1 MYWWS
6 EYRNVVTLCRGGEEE
21 KEEEVTVDTHG
32 LTSYQFLK
40 KTRDTLHKHYRNNDF
55 KSMVEEAEPL
65 VEQVEEIEEEK
76 HSLFRE
82 VMVMMMYACIVQKD
96 IRNFSKACTQYA
108 KGITEISEKT
118 EGQVNE
124 EIQRIFEGK

>member
-1 MYWWS
+1 M
-6 EYRNVVTLCRGGEEE
+6 CRGGEGE

-32 LTSYQFLK
+32 LTSYHILK
-40 KTRDTLHKHYRNNDF
+40 GIRDTLLEHYKKNEF
-55 KSMVEEAEPL
+55 KSMVKEAEPL
-65 VEQVEEIEEEK
+65 VQQVEEIEEEK

-124 EIQRIFEGK
+124 EIQHIFEGK

>member
-1 MYWWS
+1 M
-6 EYRNVVTLCRGGEEE
+6 CRGGEGE

-40 KTRDTLHKHYRNNDF
+40 KTRDTLHKHYRKNDF

-118 EGQVNE
+118 EGQVNK
-124 EIQRIFEGK
+124 EIQHIFEGVWAVD